1 MRSRIIQVGNSRG
14 VRLPKTVLEQ
24 AHLTEEIEIEVE
36 ADQVVIRSAH
46 VPRQGWDEAFRRMA
60 ERGDD
65 VLMDGTV
72 TLTSFDESEWKW

>member
-24 AHLTEEIEIEVE
+24 AHLTEEVEIEVE